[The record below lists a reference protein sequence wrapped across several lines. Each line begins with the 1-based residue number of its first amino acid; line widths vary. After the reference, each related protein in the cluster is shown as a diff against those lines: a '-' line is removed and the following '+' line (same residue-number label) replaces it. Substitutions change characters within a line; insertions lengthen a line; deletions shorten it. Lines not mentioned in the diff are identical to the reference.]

1 MSRLRDWWR
10 TRRWPW
16 WPGAM
21 KVARDLDAEARAA
34 FSDDQA
40 VGLGRVAPAPG
51 DSPATTEQ
59 VPVLLLEPRTA
70 MLVANPETGEVT
82 EGQVEAIIKAG
93 LQRLTWPA
101 ALAEPAAGWTL
112 QRTGDGIQ
120 LCDAQG
126 GPWVRCAIGL
136 EPRWV
141 SAAVSL
147 GPGAGVV
154 RRSAGGPYSA
164 QPGEPP
170 LRPRRAADGTPAG
183 PAGRDR
189 GHRVRPLAHPLA
201 RPAWPGPW
209 SSARSALSG
218 RSARTADQ
226 PDQRRRLVWQGH
238 LLRTPGACR
247 RCRSRWG

>member
-1 MSRLRDWWR
+1 MSRLSDWWR

-16 WPGAM
+16 WPEAM
-21 KVARDLDAEARAA
+21 KLARDLDAEAQAT

-70 MLVANPETGEVT
+70 MLVANPETGEAT

-101 ALAEPAAGWTL
+101 TLLEPAAGWTL

-141 SAAVSL
+141 SAAVSWGQVLVLYGVRL
-147 GPGAGVV
+147 GV
-154 RRSAGGPYSA
+154 RI
-164 QPGEPP
+164 PP
-170 LRPRRAADGTPAG
+170 NLGNRHYG
-183 PAGRDR
+183 PAERRTELQQARQAGIVAT
-189 GHRVRPLAHPLA
+189 GFVRWL
-201 RPAWPGPW
+201 
-209 SSARSALSG
+209 
-218 RSARTADQ
+218 
-226 PDQRRRLVWQGH
+226 
-238 LLRTPGACR
+238 TP
-247 RCRSRWG
+247 